1 MFFICISPIVNFTL
15 FNLIV
20 DAETQTEDVIIE
32 DLVLSFDQARE
43 IYSRIPGL
51 DNKQLFL
58 NTSYKPYD
66 HERQSVTFNKFLL
79 NSFLCSLELDEKYE
93 ILNALNY

>member
-66 HERQSVTFNKFLL
+66 HEKQRVTFNKFSL
-79 NSFLCSLELDEKYE
+79 NSFLTSLQLDVQYE
-93 ILNALNY
+93 IFSELNY

>member
-1 MFFICISPIVNFTL
+1 MFS
-15 FNLIV
+15 LINE
-20 DAETQTEDVIIE
+20 ALI
-32 DLVLSFDQARE
+32 LSFGQARK

-66 HERQSVTFNKFLL
+66 HEKQRVTFNKFSL
-79 NSFLCSLELDEKYE
+79 NSFLTSLQLDVQYE
-93 ILNALNY
+93 IFSELNY